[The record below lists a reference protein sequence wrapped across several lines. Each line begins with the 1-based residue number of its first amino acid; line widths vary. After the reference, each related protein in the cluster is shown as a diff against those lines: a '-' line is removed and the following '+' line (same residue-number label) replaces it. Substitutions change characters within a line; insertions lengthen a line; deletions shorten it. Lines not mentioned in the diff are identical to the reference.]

1 MARVLVTGANGHLGC
16 NLVRELLG
24 AGHRVV
30 ALVRPGA
37 DHSGLGGLDL
47 ERISGD
53 VLDPPS
59 IRGAVQG
66 CELVFHAAAP
76 YLVWA
81 RDPDDIVRPAVEGT
95 ENVLRA
101 AKAAGVRRVVFT
113 SSSNAVGF
121 TSDPQR
127 PLDELSWNE
136 APRSPYVRA
145 KTMAERR
152 VWALS
157 AELDLPVVAVLPT
170 AVLGRFDYRVTPTT
184 APVLDAVQG
193 RGPVPFAM
201 NLVDVRDVARAHVLA
216 AERGKPGERYLAG
229 GQNVTTAELAE
240 IIWQLAGIRPKQGL
254 PPYPVLLA
262 VATVADL
269 IARRTGKPPIISPDI
284 ARESRGGRQPVFDCS
299 KIQRELGLAPR
310 SAEQVVSEVIRW
322 GLFLGRIREPL
333 ATTLRGHFTPDPSWP
348 RPSPR

>member
-16 NLVRELLG
+16 NLVRDLLG
-24 AGHRVV
+24 SGQQVV
-30 ALVRPGA
+30 ALLRPGA
-37 DHSGLGGLDL
+37 DASGLAGLEL
-47 ERISGD
+47 QRISGD
-53 VLDPPS
+53 VLDAPS
-59 IRGAVQG
+59 VRGALEG
-66 CELVFHAAAP
+66 CELVFHLAAP
-76 YLVWA
+76 YRTWA
-81 RDPDDIVRPAVEGT
+81 RDPNEVVRPAVEGT

-101 AKAAGVRRVVFT
+101 AKAAGVRRVVAT
-113 SSSNAVGF
+113 SSCNAVGF
-121 TSDPQR
+121 TRDPQQPR
-127 PLDELSWNE
+127 DELSWNE
-136 APRSPYVRA
+136 SPRSAYVRA
-145 KTMAERR
+145 KTLAERR
-152 VWALS
+152 AWALA
-157 AELDLPVVAVLPT
+157 AELELELVAVLPT

-240 IIWQLAGIRPKQGL
+240 IIWQLTGIRPKQGL
-254 PPYPVLLA
+254 PPYPLLLA
-262 VATVADL
+262 VATVAEL
-269 IARRTGKPPIISPDI
+269 IARRTGKPPIISPDV
-284 ARESRGGRQPVFDCS
+284 AREAHGRHAVFDCS
-299 KIQRELGLAPR
+299 KIQRELGLGPR

-348 RPSPR
+348 RPSAR